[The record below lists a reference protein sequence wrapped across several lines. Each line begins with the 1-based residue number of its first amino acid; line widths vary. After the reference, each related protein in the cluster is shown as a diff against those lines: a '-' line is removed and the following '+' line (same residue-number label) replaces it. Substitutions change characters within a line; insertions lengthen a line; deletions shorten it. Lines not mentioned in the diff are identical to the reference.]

1 MFSLTPGNERTLP
14 RKSFIPGKYSLRA
27 LSIIV
32 VTAIVIMVLIWFGFK
47 AKQKVIDIEAQW
59 NSYSTESIRTLD
71 TLNRIQAN
79 FGYGGFIHHFKNYVL
94 RKDPSLLPEIEKSL
108 KATQQA
114 IRDYPR
120 EGMHKDEAKHLQ
132 QLNAVVDSYA
142 EKVAL
147 AKKLVAAGKTSN
159 YIDSLV
165 KVDDKPALEAIENL
179 SRHAVENNEIYK
191 RKTRLGLEATLDFIN
206 RGILII
212 PLLLLIAALMLGF
225 LRYITRMSAVLEES
239 GEYLADLFESAP
251 DATLIVDSRGNI
263 TEANQKAFTIFGYD
277 KADLIGMNVEN
288 LMPSRYRDRHTEMR
302 ENSFRTV
309 KSRDLRHDM
318 DFLALTKEGKEL
330 PVEISLSF
338 TRRKDENVAL
348 VSLRDISERKTA
360 EEALHRNE
368 TMLKR
373 AQQLTQMGS
382 WDWDIKANKIL
393 WSDETYRIFAVKPGK
408 QVTYED
414 FLKYIHPD
422 DKEKVVNAVNEAVV
436 YNKPY
441 SVEHRI
447 ILDNGEERIISE
459 NGEVFRDDQG
469 EAKNMVG
476 VLQDV
481 TEKKEVEFKLL
492 LADNV
497 FNFTAESIIVTDSE
511 EKILRVNQAFTRST
525 GFSAEEAIGRTPGE
539 ILKSGRHDENFYQ
552 SFWKTL
558 TEKGRWS
565 GEIWDRRKDGSV
577 FPARHNINA
586 VKDEQGKVIQY
597 ISIFLDVTEQKRAQ
611 ERIEYLAQ
619 FDQLTSLPNRALFND
634 RLQHAI
640 NRAARSGKKVGL
652 LFIDLD
658 GFKNVNDTFGHQAGD
673 DLLIH
678 VAHRLLKCVRK
689 EDTVARLGG
698 DEFTI
703 ILEEL
708 NNADG
713 AAIVAQKVIK
723 VLGEIINLSGNK
735 VSIGASIGIALY
747 PDNGAAIDALIK
759 VSDAAMYLSKKNG
772 KNQYHFQQ

>member
-1 MFSLTPGNERTLP
+1 MFSLLPGNERTSP
-14 RKSFIPGKYSLRA
+14 NKSFIPGKYSLRV

-32 VTAIVIMVLIWFGFK
+32 VTATVILILIWFGYK
-47 AKQKVIDIEAQW
+47 TKQKVIDIEAQW
-59 NSYSTESIRTLD
+59 YGYSTESTRTLD
-71 TLNRIQAN
+71 SLNRIQAN

-94 RKDPSLLPEIEKSL
+94 RKDASLLPKIEKSL

-114 IRDYPR
+114 IRDYPH
-120 EGMHKDEAKHLQ
+120 EGMHKDEALHIK
-132 QLNAVVDSYA
+132 QLKAVVDTYA
-142 EKVAL
+142 EKVIL
-147 AKKLVAAGKTSN
+147 AKKLIAAGKTSN
-159 YIDSLV
+159 YIDSQV
-165 KVDDKPALEAIENL
+165 KVDDAPALDAIEKL
-179 SRHAVENNEIYK
+179 SRHAVENSEIYK
-191 RKTRLGLEATLDFIN
+191 SNTRLSLEATLDFIN
-206 RGILII
+206 RGILFV
-212 PLLLLIAALMLGF
+212 PLLLLIAGLILAF
-225 LRYITRMSAVLEES
+225 LRYITRMNLVLEES
-239 GEYLADLFESAP
+239 GKYLADLFESAP
-251 DATLIVDSRGNI
+251 DATLIVDGRGNI
-263 TEANQKAFTIFGYD
+263 TEANQKAFMIFGYD
-277 KADLIGMNVEN
+277 KSELIGMNVEN
-288 LMPSRYRDRHTEMR
+288 LMPSRFRKRHAEMR
-302 ENSFRTV
+302 DSSFRTV

-318 DFLALTKEGKEL
+318 DFLALTKGGKEL

-338 TRRKDENVAL
+338 SRRKNENVAL
-348 VSLRDISERKTA
+348 VSLRDISERKAA

-368 TMLKR
+368 TMLRR
-373 AQQLTQMGS
+373 AQQLTQIGS
-382 WDWDIKANKIL
+382 WDWDVKTNKIL
-393 WSDETYRIFAVKPGK
+393 WSDEVYRIFGVKPGK

-447 ILDNGEERIISE
+447 VLDDGVERVVSE
-459 NGEVFRDDQG
+459 NGEVFRNDRG
-469 EAKNMVG
+469 EATNMVG

-481 TEKKEVEFKLL
+481 TEKKEVESKLL

-511 EKILRVNQAFTRST
+511 EKILRVNQAFTRCT
-525 GFSAEEAIGRTPGE
+525 GFTAEDAIGKTPGE

-577 FPARHNINA
+577 FPARHNITV
-586 VKDEQGKVIQY
+586 VKDEQGEVIQY

-640 NRAARSGKKVGL
+640 DRATRSRKKVGL

-708 NNADG
+708 HNADG
-713 AAIVAQKVIK
+713 AAIVAQKIIMA
-723 VLGEIINLSGNK
+723 LGEIINLSGNK

-747 PDNGAAIDALIK
+747 PDNGTDIDALIK
-759 VSDAAMYLSKKNG
+759 VSDAAMYQSKKNG